1 MAQSKNP
8 APNPEDRL
16 PNTPAKPV
24 KAYNNGEFLNSGD
37 ARGIRVL
44 CEMEEPQQRLKALG
58 IENFIVF
65 FGSARTP
72 PPDQAEE
79 RIRLLEKE
87 SASAERDAALHRARN
102 DLRASRYYAD
112 ARTLAANLTRWSMDL
127 KDPKNR
133 FYICTGGGPG
143 IMEAANRGASDVGGV
158 NVGLGISLPFE
169 QSNNPYITHKLS
181 FEFHYFF
188 VRKYWFLYLAKAMI
202 IFPGGFGTM
211 DELFEMLTLIQ
222 TKKTKKRI
230 PIVLYG
236 SAFWN
241 DLINFQAFVDWGVIS
256 PEDLDLFHIMD
267 DLDAVQRYI
276 TDEITEHYIKP
287 GKCRM
292 TTG

>member
-1 MAQSKNP
+1 MAKTPDSKVR
-8 APNPEDRL
+8 ARL
-16 PNTPAKPV
+16 PETPARPL
-24 KAYNNGEFLNSGD
+24 KAYNNREFLNSGD

-44 CEMEEPQQRLKALG
+44 CEMEEPQQRLRAMG

-65 FGSARTP
+65 FGSARIP
-72 PPDQAEE
+72 PPDQAAEKVA
-79 RIRLLEKE
+79 LLEKQKP
-87 SASAERDAALHRARN
+87 SAKREAALQAARR
-102 DLRASRYYAD
+102 DQKVARFYED
-112 ARTLAANLTRWSMDL
+112 AQTLARDLTRWSMDL

-133 FYICTGGGPG
+133 FYICSGGGPG
-143 IMEAANRGASDVGGV
+143 IMEAANRGASEAGGV

-211 DELFEMLTLIQ
+211 DELFEMLTLLQ
-222 TKKTKKRI
+222 TGKTQKRI

-236 SAFWN
+236 SEFWN
-241 DLINFQAFVDWGVIS
+241 ELINFQAFVDWGVIS
-256 PEDLDLFHIMD
+256 PEDLDRFRIMD
-267 DLDAVQRYI
+267 DLDAVQQYI
-276 TDEITEHYIKP
+276 TGEITEHYIKP
-287 GKCRM
+287 GKNRM